1 VKTGGANQK
10 ISGRR
15 MKRKTKLLII
25 AIPFNIILLG
35 AVLYQYGVLNIR
47 EEISSVEDLQASKM
61 KTLRKYVEAIA
72 QKSNLEKQLVSLKEK
87 RKNEDTKVIVAQT
100 PTIAAANLENSVK
113 GIITSHGGT
122 INSERVERPDDL
134 GKFKVINV
142 VVDVIFPDIR
152 ALSDALFAI
161 ETQTP
166 YLVVKELDVRARNYA
181 DPRELLVKLKISG
194 LTGG

>member
-1 VKTGGANQK
+1 
-10 ISGRR
+10 
-15 MKRKTKLLII
+15 MKRRTKLLII

-35 AVLYQYGVLNIR
+35 AVIYQYGILNIR

-61 KTLRKYVEAIA
+61 KMLQKYVEAIA

-100 PTIAAANLENSVK
+100 PAVAAANLENSVK
-113 GIITSHGGT
+113 GIITSRGGT
-122 INSERVERPDDL
+122 ISSERVERPEDL
-134 GKFKVINV
+134 GKFKVVNV

-152 ALSDALFAI
+152 ALSDALFTI

-166 YLVVKELDVRARNYA
+166 YLVVKELDVRVRNYT
-181 DPRELLVKLKISG
+181 DPRDLLVKMKISG